1 MWAVTRALGHM
12 PAILCAGVYV
22 VLSTRRYND
31 LGELLLL
38 GALLLLGGL
47 ILLVFL
53 FGDDLFLFGDD
64 MCRLGRR

>member
-1 MWAVTRALGHM
+1 M
-12 PAILCAGVYV
+12 YV

-38 GALLLLGGL
+38 GELLFLGGL

-53 FGDDLFLFGDD
+53 FGDDMFLFGDD